1 MRWQPPGLDGLRVA
15 RDMVS
20 CQTFWSLGR
29 GARHAGQ
36 NFTPGL
42 MSRLSLQVG
51 HLTFMSLILLSLP
64 MGGEARLVKSSSI
77 RVQNWG
83 KVIARC
89 GIPGECSC

>member
-1 MRWQPPGLDGLRVA
+1 MVRPVA
-15 RDMVS
+15 LVAFRMAQHVVP
-20 CQTFWSLGR
+20 CQTFWNLRR

-64 MGGEARLVKSSSI
+64 MGGRSVSWNHPVSEYRTGKRLW
-77 RVQNWG
+77 Q
-83 KVIARC
+83 
-89 GIPGECSC
+89 GETTSG